1 MPQVI
6 NMIDHSP
13 DEHNPLDPAALHQRL
28 GTQKGKQ
35 YWRSLHDLAD
45 DKDFEKIVRHEFPR
59 QASLLPELGRR
70 DFLKLLGASLAMA
83 GLTACVPQPV
93 TKILPY
99 TKPPEE
105 LVPAKPVYFAS
116 SMVQDGY
123 AKGVLIKTTFGR
135 PIKVDGNPSHPGN
148 QGSTDV
154 FMQGSLLEMYD
165 PDRPKQILQGSAQKS
180 WQDFVAGVGQA
191 LAGLGQGAGL
201 RILTGP
207 VSSPTL
213 IDQLKTLL
221 TKYPQAKWVQFS
233 PVERHNTLAGAQLAF
248 GQAYDLVYS
257 FDQAD
262 VVLSL
267 DDDFMFT
274 EPGHLRYSRDFM
286 ARHQPI
292 SAQGTMNRLYV
303 VESSLTLTGSNAD
316 HRLAVKPSQ
325 VEAFARAV
333 ASRLGLAVNAPSG
346 TLPGQDWLDPLV
358 ADLKKAGKNA
368 LVVVGERQPAAVHA
382 LAHAMNQALGAIGS
396 TISLIDPVVKDTG
409 VALGDLVKDLNNG
422 GVELL
427 VILDGN
433 PVYTAPADLSFGAAM
448 KKAHQ
453 SIYLGAYQDETA
465 AQASWFVPS
474 AHYLEM
480 WGDARAYDGT
490 ASLVQPVIEPLYG
503 AKSPYELVAAMLGQG
518 DASGFDLVQK
528 YWQGQLKSDNF
539 NRDWRAIQS
548 TGLVPGSASKPIGTV
563 PQIAPAALNASQ
575 AAASSGLEIVF
586 EPDDTI
592 WDGRFTNN
600 AWLQELPKPLTKLTW
615 DNAALINPATAA
627 RLQVTDNDLVEI
639 KLDSRSVKAPVF
651 TQPGQ
656 PDDVVVVSLGYGR
669 TAGGTVL
676 EGTGFNAYAIRTST
690 APWFDFAPQLTKTGQ
705 TYILAATR
713 DHWSMENRDLIKEAN
728 LADFKAN
735 PNFAQTVEP
744 KPPTL
749 YGENQYNGYS
759 WGMSINLNSCIGC
772 NACVIACQSENNIP
786 TVGKDQVW
794 RSREMHWIRI
804 DRYFKGVSANPGVA
818 FQPVPCMQCEKA
830 PCEPVCPVEATSHSA
845 EGLNEMT
852 YNRCVGTRYCSNNC
866 PYKVRRF
873 NFYKYVDESV
883 VSLQGMRNPDVTVR
897 SRGVME
903 KCTYCVQRINE
914 TRIQAEV
921 EGRQIRDG
929 EVKTACQQACP
940 TNAII
945 FGNLNDPN
953 SEVSKQKATPLNYA
967 LLAELGTRPRTT
979 YLAKVKNPN
988 PLIKEVEA

>member
-1 MPQVI
+1 MTDPI
-6 NMIDHSP
+6 
-13 DEHNPLDPAALHQRL
+13 DEHNPLDPASLRQRL
-28 GTQKGKQ
+28 GTRKGKL
-35 YWRSLHDLAD
+35 YWRSLHELAD
-45 DKDFEKIVRHEFPR
+45 DQEFEKIVRHEFPR

-83 GLTACVPQPV
+83 GLTACVPLPV

-99 TKPPEE
+99 AKPPEE

-123 AKGVLIKTTFGR
+123 AKGVLVKTTFGR

-148 QGSTDV
+148 QGATDV
-154 FMQGSLLEMYD
+154 FMQGSLLELYD
-165 PDRPKQILQGSAQKS
+165 PDRPRQIIQGGAQKS
-180 WQDFVAGVGQA
+180 WQDFVTATGQA

-207 VSSPTL
+207 VTSPTL
-213 IDQLKTLL
+213 VDQLKSLL
-221 TKYPQAKWVQFS
+221 AKYPQAKWSQFS
-233 PVERHNTLAGAQLAF
+233 PVERRNTLAGAQLAF
-248 GQAYDLVYS
+248 GKLYDVIYDFS
-257 FDQAD
+257 RAD
-262 VVLSL
+262 VILSL

-292 SAQGTMNRLYV
+292 STQGTMNRLYV
-303 VESSLTLTGSNAD
+303 VESSLSLTGSNAD

-325 VEAFARAV
+325 VVAFAQAV
-333 ASRLGLAVNAPSG
+333 ASRLGLPAAAPSG
-346 TLPGQDWLDPLV
+346 ALPGQDWLDPLV
-358 ADLKKAGKNA
+358 TDLKKAGKNA

-382 LAHAMNQALGAIGS
+382 LAHTMNQALGAIGS
-396 TISLIDPVVKDTG
+396 TVALIDPVVTDTG
-409 VALGDLVKDLNNG
+409 STLGDLVQDLNG
-422 GVELL
+422 GQVELL

-433 PVYTAPADLSFGAAM
+433 PVYTAPADLNFSAAM
-448 KKAHQ
+448 KKARQ

-465 AQASWFVPS
+465 ALASWFVPA

-503 AKSPYELVAAMLGQG
+503 AKSPYELVAALLGQG

-528 YWQGQLKSDNF
+528 YWQAQLKSDNF
-539 NRDWRAIQS
+539 SHDWGAIQS
-548 TGLVPGSASKPIGTV
+548 TGLVPNSAGKPAVTV
-563 PQIAPAALNASQ
+563 PQVTPAALSAAPAAAST
-575 AAASSGLEIVF
+575 GLEIVF
-586 EPDDTI
+586 EPDGTI

-600 AWLQELPKPLTKLTW
+600 SWLQELPKPLTKLTW
-615 DNAALINPATAA
+615 DNAALVNPQTAA
-627 RLQVTDNDLVEI
+627 RLGVADNDLVGLALRGRTVQAAI
-639 KLDSRSVKAPVF
+639 LQ
-651 TQPGQ
+651 QPGV

-669 TAGGTVL
+669 SAGGSVL
-676 EGTGFNAYAIRTST
+676 EGTGFNAYSIRTAA
-690 APWFDFAPQLTKTGQ
+690 APWFDSGLQLTKTGQ
-705 TYILAATR
+705 TYTLALTHE
-713 DHWSMENRDLIKEAN
+713 HWSMENRNLVREGN
-728 LADFKAN
+728 LADFQAN
-735 PNFAQTVEP
+735 PKFAQEGEQQPVS
-744 KPPTL
+744 L
-749 YGENQYNGYS
+749 YPNDKYPDYS
-759 WGMSINLNSCIGC
+759 WGMAINLNSCIGC
-772 NACVIACQSENNIP
+772 NACVVACQAENNIP
-786 TVGKDQVW
+786 TVGKTQVMN
-794 RSREMHWIRI
+794 SREMHWLRI
-804 DRYFKGVSANPGVA
+804 DRYFRGASANPGVV

-873 NFYKYVDESV
+873 NFFKYVDENV
-883 VSLQGMRNPDVTVR
+883 VSLQAMRNPDVTVR

-903 KCTYCVQRINE
+903 KCTYCVQRVNE

-921 EGRQIRDG
+921 EGRKIRDG

-953 SEVSKQKATPLNYA
+953 SEVSKQKATPLNYT
-967 LLAELGTRPRTT
+967 LLAELGTRPHTT

-988 PLIKEVEA
+988 PLIKEPAEA

>member
-1 MPQVI
+1 MTDQ
-6 NMIDHSP
+6 SP
-13 DEHNPLDPAALHQRL
+13 EERNPLDIAALRQRL
-28 GTQKGKQ
+28 GTQRGKQ
-35 YWRSLHDLAD
+35 YWRSLHELAE
-45 DKDFEKIVRHEFPR
+45 DKDFEKIVQHEFPR

-99 TKPPEE
+99 AKPPEE
-105 LVPAKPVYFAS
+105 LVPAKPIYFAS

-154 FMQGSLLEMYD
+154 FMQASLIELYD
-165 PDRPKQILQGSAQKS
+165 PDRPKQITQGGAAKT
-180 WQDFVAGVGQA
+180 WQDFTAALGQA
-191 LAGLGQGAGL
+191 ASSLGQGAGL
-201 RILTGP
+201 RILSSP
-207 VSSPTL
+207 VTSPTL
-213 IDQLKTLL
+213 LDQLKNLAA
-221 TKYPQAKWVQFS
+221 KYPQAKWLQYS
-233 PVERHNTLAGAQLAF
+233 PVERRNTLAGAQLAF
-248 GQAYDLVYS
+248 GKPYDPVYS
-257 FDQAD
+257 FDKAD

-267 DDDFMFT
+267 DCDFMFT
-274 EPGHLRYSRDFM
+274 EPGHLRYSRDFA

-292 SAQGTMNRLYV
+292 STQGTMNRLYV
-303 VESSLTLTGSNAD
+303 VESSLSLTGSNAD

-333 ASRLGLAVNAPSG
+333 ASGLGISTGSPSG
-346 TLPGQDWLDPLV
+346 ALPGQDWLDPLV
-358 ADLKKAGKNA
+358 ADLQKAGKSA
-368 LVVVGERQPAAVHA
+368 LVVAGERQPAAVHA
-382 LAHAMNQALGAIGS
+382 LAYAMNQALGSIGS
-396 TISLIDPVVKDTG
+396 TISFIDPVVPASNGTL
-409 VALGDLVKDLNNG
+409 ADLAQELNAG
-422 GVELL
+422 QVDLL

-433 PVYTAPADLSFGAAM
+433 PVYSSPADIDFAAAM
-448 KKAHQ
+448 KKARQ
-453 SIYLGAYQDETA
+453 SVYLGYYADETA
-465 AQASWFVPS
+465 AQATWFVPA
-474 AHYLEM
+474 AHYMEA
-480 WGDARAYDGT
+480 WGDARAYDGA

-503 AKSPYELVAAMLGQG
+503 GKSALEVVAALLGQANANG
-518 DASGFDLVQK
+518 YDLVHQ
-528 YWQGQLKSDNF
+528 YWQGQLKSGSFD
-539 NRDWRAIQS
+539 RDWRTMLS
-548 TGLVPGSASKPIGTV
+548 TGLVPDSAAKPQAST
-563 PQIAPAALNASQ
+563 PQVNASALGASG
-575 AAASSGLEIVF
+575 AAAAASGLEIVF

-592 WDGRFTNN
+592 WDGRFANN

-615 DNAALINPATAA
+615 DNAALINPQTAA
-627 RLQVTDNDLVEI
+627 KLGVTDNDLVEI
-639 KLDSRSVKAPVF
+639 KLGGRSVQAPVF
-651 TQPGQ
+651 MQPGV

-669 TAGGTVL
+669 KTGGSVL

-690 APWFDFAPQLTKTGQ
+690 APWFDQGVQINKTGG
-705 TYILAATR
+705 TYALAPTHE
-713 DHWSMENRDLIKEAN
+713 HWSMEGRDLVREGN
-728 LADFKAN
+728 LADFQAN
-735 PNFAQTVEP
+735 PKFAQDSVE
-744 KPPTL
+744 KPVTL
-749 YGENQYNGYS
+749 YGENEYNGYS

-772 NACVIACQSENNIP
+772 NACVVACQAENNIP
-786 TVGKDQVW
+786 TVGKDQVQ

-804 DRYFKGVSANPGVA
+804 DRYFKGVSANPGVV

-830 PCEPVCPVEATSHSA
+830 PCESVCPVEATSHSA

-883 VSLQGMRNPDVTVR
+883 VSLQAMRNPDVTVR

-914 TRIQAEV
+914 TRIQAQV

-929 EVKTACQQACP
+929 EVKTACQAACP

-945 FGNLNDPN
+945 FGNINDPN

-967 LLAELGTRPRTT
+967 MLAELGTRPRTT
-979 YLAKVKNPN
+979 YMAKVKNPN
-988 PLIKEVEA
+988 PLIKEPAEA